1 MFLAREGLVPKTE
14 VERKIGA
21 HERFSLL
28 KDIFKEHLQKAHK
41 AHKDG
46 YIVEMQEK
54 RDQSLRINFLYLF
67 RYFRDLELVSDCIWG
82 DAALAHL
89 YKELIIMPSIIC
101 MLGISTLQGYRSRD
115 AWCGYEDH
123 QHPRTMMFLP
133 VRGLAARYPYRGHLN
148 QLDLPGVIISM
159 YAEHRHIC
167 SFERV
172 NLYSGRLRY
181 EISYRY
187 GHHLDHMLTGQDLG
201 LAVMTGVESV
211 HGYIRWFYSI
221 SHPRL
226 ILADEAVPMSKS
238 QPSRRPLMR
247 LVLSRRE
254 SMGT

>member
-1 MFLAREGLVPKTE
+1 
-14 VERKIGA
+14 
-21 HERFSLL
+21 
-28 KDIFKEHLQKAHK
+28 
-41 AHKDG
+41 
-46 YIVEMQEK
+46 
-54 RDQSLRINFLYLF
+54 
-67 RYFRDLELVSDCIWG
+67 
-82 DAALAHL
+82 
-89 YKELIIMPSIIC
+89 MPSIIC

-181 EISYRY
+181 
-187 GHHLDHMLTGQDLG
+187 GTCKDLG